1 MRFMS
6 KKGIS
11 PLIASI
17 LLIGFTVALAAIVIT
32 WGSGFVQ
39 SITSSTEER
48 TTKAIA
54 CTSDLNFEILKVTCN
69 TNPGDPNA
77 GVSQVLIDNKGSVDI
92 KGLALRFFNANGDNT
107 GVTNTVPIL
116 SFEIKTIDLFP
127 GTIPQ
132 KLIPTG
138 TIKVEA
144 LATIQTD
151 GTNATCSEA
160 SRVKTFTPAC

>member
-48 TTKAIA
+48 TTKSLL
-54 CTSDLNFEILKVTCN
+54 CTSDLNFEVLDVRC
-69 TNPGDPNA
+69 PNSI
-77 GVSQVLIDNKGSVDI
+77 VIENKGDVDI
-92 KGLALRFFNANGDNT
+92 EGFRLRYFNAIGDNIGT
-107 GVTNTVPIL
+107 ANVGAL
-116 SFEIKTIDLFP
+116 KKYEIKTFAVTPAITTSTNRVDSIATVIIEGKNVTCGDFP
-127 GTIPQ
+127 
-132 KLIPTG
+132 K
-138 TIKVEA
+138 E
-144 LATIQTD
+144 
-151 GTNATCSEA
+151 
-160 SRVKTFTPAC
+160 KTFTPAC